1 MNNQFNNC
9 SFDNCNLQFNENEQ
23 RKDYVFYAVE
33 VLSFI
38 GLVLLIPFQLIA
50 HGSKAASV
58 IRQSCLP
65 KKEEK
70 LLPEYVDFEE
80 IPCDS
85 QQKHIDLQRAR

>member
-9 SFDNCNLQFNENEQ
+9 NFKNCNLQFNEGEQ

-33 VLSFI
+33 ILSFV

-50 HGSKAASV
+50 HGSKAISV
-58 IRQSCLP
+58 IKQSRIP
-65 KKEEK
+65 KQEQKI
-70 LLPEYVDFEE
+70 LPEYVDFVE

-85 QQKHIDLQRAR
+85 QQKSIDLKCVR